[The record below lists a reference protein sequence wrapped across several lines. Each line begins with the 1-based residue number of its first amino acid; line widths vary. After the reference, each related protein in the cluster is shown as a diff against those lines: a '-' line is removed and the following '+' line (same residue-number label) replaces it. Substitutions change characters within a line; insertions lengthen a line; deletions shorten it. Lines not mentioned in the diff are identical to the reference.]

1 MSDVE
6 QQMEQIMQEEEEKE
20 SRRPAKRTN
29 NESAIIDSVSAKRL
43 KNSPQKRV
51 SSGSTGS
58 EKANP
63 RKLDA
68 VTGQLTSKNYY
79 CVNNKAYYFFN
90 LLVDNVSKTYY
101 GDASHFQQLRV
112 DATYTIEPV
121 CDKSDN
127 KIDNHIYI
135 SKVTE
140 CKNVEKIVV
149 IKRFVEQNE
158 FDCEETVSVVAKFKY
173 GFKLLDSDLY
183 KCVYVINYGDS
194 YKSAASVQVEC
205 QANFRKWAACIKDE
219 TIMDEHMLLEY
230 FSNVQDQMVNLYR
243 VKCQQSNGNY
253 KNFAL
258 QNMTQMSIAE
268 KPVCKIS
275 EDDDNIISIS
285 RSNKRVIAGAIEKLT
300 VERQS
305 NERFT
310 FNYVLEKE
318 TEPVRAYFYVKQQND
333 KKNDKLL
340 QMETDLNQLNDLI
353 VNNVVRVY
361 IYVVAG
367 LNTTGTTNY
376 NVLGLTKQDLDDY
389 KYSTL

>member
-6 QQMEQIMQEEEEKE
+6 QQLEQIMQEEEE
-20 SRRPAKRTN
+20 SRKPVKRTN
-29 NESAIIDSVSAKRL
+29 NERATIDNVPPTKRF

-58 EKANP
+58 EKASTTIIP
-63 RKLDA
+63 T
-68 VTGQLTSKNYY
+68 VTGQLRSKNMY

-90 LLVDNVSKTYY
+90 FTVNNETKTYY
-101 GDASHFQQLRV
+101 GNAGHFQQLRI

-121 CDKSDN
+121 CDQDV
-127 KIDNHIYI
+127 YI
-135 SKVTE
+135 SKITE
-140 CKNVEKIVV
+140 SKNAEKIVV
-149 IKRFVEQNE
+149 IKRSVEQNE

-194 YKSAASVQVEC
+194 YENSSSVQIEC
-205 QANFRKWAACIKDE
+205 QANYRKWADCIKNE
-219 TIMDEHMLLEY
+219 TITDEHMLLEY
-230 FSNVQDQMVNLYR
+230 FKNVQDQMMNLYR

-268 KPVCKIS
+268 KPVCQIS
-275 EDDDNIISIS
+275 EDEDNIISIS
-285 RSNKRVIAGAIEKLT
+285 RSNKRVIAGVIEKLT

-310 FNYVLEKE
+310 FNYVLENE
-318 TEPVRAYFYVKQQND
+318 TEPVRACFYVKQQND

-340 QMETDLNQLNDLI
+340 QLEANLNQLNDLI
-353 VNNVVRVY
+353 VNKVHRVY

-367 LNTTGTTNY
+367 LSTTGTTNY
-376 NVLGLTKQDLDDY
+376 NVLGLTKQNLKDDLY
-389 KYSTL
+389 LSM